1 MKNYKYTALMLNG
14 KKSRGTITAN
24 DFNDAR
30 RKLKEKKIRVL
41 ELKEHKESSLFANRK
56 SSKKKL
62 KSDTISHFCRQY
74 GIIISSGINSITGLE
89 SLARRS
95 GNKILSEEIMRLVND
110 IKSGSTL
117 ADSMLDDKSKFPKLL
132 SAMVATGE
140 ATGTLEEVLKS
151 MATFYEREHRITQ
164 KIKNASTYPVI
175 VGIVSFAMLFIFTSF
190 IMPQMMESIVD
201 VGATMPPLSK
211 FIMNIGMFMKTY
223 WYIVLL
229 VILIGIL
236 FIKKYINTS
245 VGRYNKD
252 VLVTK
257 IPLLNKGINAIVSM
271 RFSKALY
278 LFVSTGFPLL
288 QGLDYIKESLNNSIA
303 EKAVQEAKEGV
314 IRGETIADNLE
325 KSRYFDP
332 VLIQMLSIGEQTG
345 QLENISNQMSE
356 FYEHESEIYLNR
368 MVSMIEPIM
377 IVMVGI
383 MVAFLVI
390 GVFLPMLS
398 IYDAI

>member
-1 MKNYKYTALMLNG
+1 MKNYKYSALMLNG
-14 KKSRGTITAN
+14 KKIKGVIAAN

-30 RKLKEKKIRVL
+30 KRLREKKVRVL
-41 ELKEHKESSLFANRK
+41 ELKEHTDGNLFAKRD
-56 SSKKKL
+56 SKKKL
-62 KSDTISHFCRQY
+62 KADTISHFCRQY

-89 SLARRS
+89 SLAKKS
-95 GNKILSEEIMRLVND
+95 GNKILSQEITRIVND
-110 IKSGSTL
+110 IKSGATL
-117 ADSMLDDKSKFPKLL
+117 SDSMLDEKSKFPKLL

-151 MATFYEREHRITQ
+151 MASFYEREHRITQ
-164 KIKNASTYPVI
+164 KIKNASTYPII
-175 VGIVSFAMLFIFTSF
+175 VGIVSFIMLFIFTSF
-190 IMPQMMESIVD
+190 IMPNMMESILE
-201 VGATMPPLSK
+201 VGAQMPPISQM
-211 FIMNIGMFMKTY
+211 IMNIGMFMKNY
-223 WYIVLL
+223 WYLVLL
-229 VILIGIL
+229 VIIGSIILIKQY
-236 FIKKYINTS
+236 IKTP
-245 VGRYNKD
+245 VGRHNKD
-252 VLVTK
+252 VLINK

-288 QGLDYIKESLNNSIA
+288 QGLDYIRESLNNSIA
-303 EKAVQEAKEGV
+303 EKSVQKAKEGI
-314 IRGETIADNLE
+314 IRGETLADNLE
-325 KSRYFDP
+325 QSRYFDP
-332 VLIQMLSIGEQTG
+332 ILIQMLSIGEQTG

-356 FYEHESEIYLNR
+356 FYEHEADIYLNR

-377 IVMVGI
+377 IVLVGI

>member
-1 MKNYKYTALMLNG
+1 MKNYKYIALMLNG
-14 KKSRGTITAN
+14 KKIKGVINAN

-30 RKLKEKKIRVL
+30 QKLREKKLRVL
-41 ELKEHKESSLFANRK
+41 ELKEHTEGTLFKKRE
-56 SSKKKL
+56 SKKKI

-74 GIIISSGINSITGLE
+74 GIIIASGINSITGLE
-89 SLARRS
+89 SLAQRS
-95 GNKILSEEIMRLVND
+95 GNKVLSEEINRIVGDL
-110 IKSGSTL
+110 KAGATL

-151 MATFYEREHRITQ
+151 MGSFYEREHRINQ
-164 KIKNASTYPVI
+164 KIKNASTYPII
-175 VGIVSFAMLFIFTSF
+175 VGIVSFLMLFIFTSF
-190 IMPQMMESIVD
+190 IMPSMMESIIE
-201 VGATMPPLSK
+201 VGAEMPPISQM
-211 FIMNIGMFMKTY
+211 IMKIGEFMKNY
-223 WYIVLL
+223 WYLVLL
-229 VILIGIL
+229 GIIGLGL
-236 FIKKYINTS
+236 FIKQYIKTPI
-245 VGRYNKD
+245 GRYNKD
-252 VLVTK
+252 VLVNK

-303 EKAVQEAKEGV
+303 EKAVQKAKEGI
-314 IRGETIADNLE
+314 IRGETLAENLDE
-325 KSRYFDP
+325 AKYFDP

-356 FYEHESEIYLNR
+356 FYEHEADIYLNR

-377 IVMVGI
+377 IILVGI
-383 MVAFLVI
+383 MAAFLVI

>member
-1 MKNYKYTALMLNG
+1 MKNYKYIALMLNG
-14 KKSRGTITAN
+14 KKVKGVISAN

-30 RKLKEKKIRVL
+30 QKLREKKLRVL
-41 ELKEHKESSLFANRK
+41 ELKEHTEGTLFKKRE
-56 SSKKKL
+56 SKKKI

-74 GIIISSGINSITGLE
+74 GIIIASGINSITGLE
-89 SLARRS
+89 SLAQRS
-95 GNKILSEEIMRLVND
+95 GNKVLSEEINRIVGDL
-110 IKSGSTL
+110 KAGATL

-151 MATFYEREHRITQ
+151 MGSFYEREHRINQ
-164 KIKNASTYPVI
+164 KIKNASTYPII
-175 VGIVSFAMLFIFTSF
+175 VGIVSFLMLFIFTSF
-190 IMPQMMESIVD
+190 IMPSMMESIIE
-201 VGATMPPLSK
+201 VGAEMPPISQM
-211 FIMNIGMFMKTY
+211 IMKIGEFMKNY
-223 WYIVLL
+223 WYLVLL
-229 VILIGIL
+229 GIIGLGL
-236 FIKKYINTS
+236 FIRRYIKTPI
-245 VGRYNKD
+245 GRYNKD
-252 VLVTK
+252 VLVNK

-303 EKAVQEAKEGV
+303 EKAVQKAKEGI
-314 IRGETIADNLE
+314 IRGETLAENLDE
-325 KSRYFDP
+325 AKYFDP

-356 FYEHESEIYLNR
+356 FYEHEADIYLNR

-377 IVMVGI
+377 IILVGI
-383 MVAFLVI
+383 MAAFLVI

>member
-1 MKNYKYTALMLNG
+1 MKNYKYSALMLNG
-14 KKSRGTITAN
+14 KKIKGVIAAN

-30 RKLKEKKIRVL
+30 KRLREKKVRVL
-41 ELKEHKESSLFANRK
+41 ELKEHTDGNLFAKRD
-56 SSKKKL
+56 SKKKL
-62 KSDTISHFCRQY
+62 KADTISHFCRQY

-89 SLARRS
+89 SLAKKS
-95 GNKILSEEIMRLVND
+95 GNKILSQEITRIVND
-110 IKSGSTL
+110 IKSGATL
-117 ADSMLDDKSKFPKLL
+117 SDSMLDEKSKFPKLL

-151 MATFYEREHRITQ
+151 MASFYEREHRITQ
-164 KIKNASTYPVI
+164 KIKNASTYPII
-175 VGIVSFAMLFIFTSF
+175 VGIVSFIMLFIFTSF
-190 IMPQMMESIVD
+190 IMPNMMESILE
-201 VGATMPPLSK
+201 VGAQMPPISQM
-211 FIMNIGMFMKTY
+211 IMNIGMFMKNY
-223 WYIVLL
+223 WYLVLL
-229 VILIGIL
+229 VIIGSIILIKQY
-236 FIKKYINTS
+236 IKTP
-245 VGRYNKD
+245 VGRHNKD
-252 VLVTK
+252 VLINK

-288 QGLDYIKESLNNSIA
+288 QGLDYIRESLNNSIA
-303 EKAVQEAKEGV
+303 EKSVQKSKEGI
-314 IRGETIADNLE
+314 IRGETLADNLE
-325 KSRYFDP
+325 QSRYFDP
-332 VLIQMLSIGEQTG
+332 ILIQMLSIGEQTG

-356 FYEHESEIYLNR
+356 FYEHEADIYLNR

-377 IVMVGI
+377 IVLVGI

>member
-1 MKNYKYTALMLNG
+1 MKNYKYIALMLNG
-14 KKSRGTITAN
+14 KKIKGVINAN

-30 RKLKEKKIRVL
+30 QKLREKKLRVL
-41 ELKEHKESSLFANRK
+41 ELKEHTEGTLFKKRE
-56 SSKKKL
+56 SKKKI

-74 GIIISSGINSITGLE
+74 GIIIASGINSITGLE
-89 SLARRS
+89 SLAQRS
-95 GNKILSEEIMRLVND
+95 GNKVLSEEINRIVGDL
-110 IKSGSTL
+110 KAGATL

-151 MATFYEREHRITQ
+151 MGSFYEREHRINQ
-164 KIKNASTYPVI
+164 KIKNASTYPII
-175 VGIVSFAMLFIFTSF
+175 VGIVSFLMLFIFTSF
-190 IMPQMMESIVD
+190 IMPSMMESIIE
-201 VGATMPPLSK
+201 VGAEMPPISQM
-211 FIMNIGMFMKTY
+211 IMKIGEFMKSY
-223 WYIVLL
+223 WYLVLL
-229 VILIGIL
+229 CIIALGL
-236 FIKKYINTS
+236 FIRRYIKTPI
-245 VGRYNKD
+245 GRYNKD
-252 VLVTK
+252 FLVNK

-303 EKAVQEAKEGV
+303 EKAVQKAKEGI
-314 IRGETIADNLE
+314 IRGETLAENLDE
-325 KSRYFDP
+325 AKYFDP
-332 VLIQMLSIGEQTG
+332 VRIQMLSIGEQTG

-356 FYEHESEIYLNR
+356 FYEHEADIYLNR
-368 MVSMIEPIM
+368 MVAMIEPIM
-377 IVMVGI
+377 IVLVGI

>member
-1 MKNYKYTALMLNG
+1 MKNYKYSALMLNG
-14 KKSRGTITAN
+14 KKIKGVIAAN

-30 RKLKEKKIRVL
+30 KRLREKKVRVL
-41 ELKEHKESSLFANRK
+41 ELKEHTEGNLFAKRD
-56 SSKKKL
+56 SKKKL

-89 SLARRS
+89 SLAKKS
-95 GNKILSEEIMRLVND
+95 GNKILSQEITRIVND
-110 IKSGSTL
+110 IKSGATL
-117 ADSMLDDKSKFPKLL
+117 SDSMLDEKSKFPKLL

-151 MATFYEREHRITQ
+151 MASFYEREHRITQ
-164 KIKNASTYPVI
+164 KIKNASTYPII
-175 VGIVSFAMLFIFTSF
+175 VGIVSFIMLFVFTSF
-190 IMPQMMESIVD
+190 IMPNMMESILE
-201 VGATMPPLSK
+201 VGAQMPPISQM
-211 FIMNIGMFMKTY
+211 IMNIGMFMKNY
-223 WYIVLL
+223 WYLVLL
-229 VILIGIL
+229 VIIGLAL
-236 FIKKYINTS
+236 FIKQYIKTP
-245 VGRYNKD
+245 VGRHNKD
-252 VLVTK
+252 VLINK

-288 QGLDYIKESLNNSIA
+288 QGLDYIRESLNNSIA
-303 EKAVQEAKEGV
+303 EKAVQKAKEGI
-314 IRGETIADNLE
+314 IRGETLADNLDE
-325 KSRYFDP
+325 SKYFDP
-332 VLIQMLSIGEQTG
+332 ILIQMLSIGEQTG

-356 FYEHESEIYLNR
+356 FYEHEADIYLNR

-377 IVMVGI
+377 IVLVGI

>member
-1 MKNYKYTALMLNG
+1 MKNYKYSALMLNG
-14 KKSRGTITAN
+14 KKVKGVISAN

-30 RKLKEKKIRVL
+30 QKLREKKLRVL
-41 ELKEHKESSLFANRK
+41 ELKEHTEGTLFKKRE
-56 SSKKKL
+56 SKKKI

-74 GIIISSGINSITGLE
+74 GIIIASGINSITGLE
-89 SLARRS
+89 SLAQRS
-95 GNKILSEEIMRLVND
+95 GNKVLSEEINRIVGDL
-110 IKSGSTL
+110 KAGATL

-151 MATFYEREHRITQ
+151 MGSFYEREHRINQ
-164 KIKNASTYPVI
+164 KIKNASTYPII
-175 VGIVSFAMLFIFTSF
+175 VGIVSFLMLFIFTSF
-190 IMPQMMESIVD
+190 IMPSMMESIIE
-201 VGATMPPLSK
+201 VGAEMPPISQM
-211 FIMNIGMFMKTY
+211 IMKIGEFMKNY
-223 WYIVLL
+223 WYLVLL
-229 VILIGIL
+229 GIIGLGL
-236 FIKKYINTS
+236 FIKQYIKTPI
-245 VGRYNKD
+245 GRYNKD
-252 VLVTK
+252 VLVNK

-303 EKAVQEAKEGV
+303 EKAVQKAKEGI
-314 IRGETIADNLE
+314 IRGETLAENLDE
-325 KSRYFDP
+325 AKYFDP

-356 FYEHESEIYLNR
+356 FYEHEADIYLNR

-377 IVMVGI
+377 IILVGI
-383 MVAFLVI
+383 MAAFLVI

>member
-1 MKNYKYTALMLNG
+1 MKNYKYSALMLNG
-14 KKSRGTITAN
+14 KKIKGVINAN

-30 RKLKEKKIRVL
+30 QKLREKKLRVL
-41 ELKEHKESSLFANRK
+41 ELKEHTEGTLFKKRE
-56 SSKKKL
+56 SKKKI

-74 GIIISSGINSITGLE
+74 GIIIASGINSITGLE
-89 SLARRS
+89 SLAQRS
-95 GNKILSEEIMRLVND
+95 GNKVLSEEINRIVGDL
-110 IKSGSTL
+110 KAGATL

-132 SAMVATGE
+132 SAMVDSEIAR
-140 ATGTLEEVLKS
+140 GTLEEVLKS
-151 MATFYEREHRITQ
+151 MGSFYEREHRINQ
-164 KIKNASTYPVI
+164 KIKNASTYPII
-175 VGIVSFAMLFIFTSF
+175 VGIVSFLMLFIFTSF
-190 IMPQMMESIVD
+190 IMPSMMESIIE
-201 VGATMPPLSK
+201 VGAEMPPISQM
-211 FIMNIGMFMKTY
+211 IMKIGEFMKNY
-223 WYIVLL
+223 WYLVLL
-229 VILIGIL
+229 GIIGLGL
-236 FIKKYINTS
+236 FIKQYIKTPI
-245 VGRYNKD
+245 GRYNKD
-252 VLVTK
+252 VLVNK

-303 EKAVQEAKEGV
+303 EKAVQKAKEGI
-314 IRGETIADNLE
+314 IRGETLAENLDE
-325 KSRYFDP
+325 AKYFDP

-356 FYEHESEIYLNR
+356 FYEHEADIYLNR

-377 IVMVGI
+377 IVLVGI

>member
-1 MKNYKYTALMLNG
+1 MKNYKYIALMLNG
-14 KKSRGTITAN
+14 KKVKGVISAN

-30 RKLKEKKIRVL
+30 QKLREKKLRVL
-41 ELKEHKESSLFANRK
+41 ELKEHTEGTLFKKRE
-56 SSKKKL
+56 SKKKI

-74 GIIISSGINSITGLE
+74 GIIIASGINSITGLE
-89 SLARRS
+89 SLAQRS
-95 GNKILSEEIMRLVND
+95 GNKVLSEEINRIVGDL
-110 IKSGSTL
+110 KAGATL

-151 MATFYEREHRITQ
+151 MGSFYEREHRINQ
-164 KIKNASTYPVI
+164 KIKNASTYPII
-175 VGIVSFAMLFIFTSF
+175 VGIVSFLMLFIFTSF
-190 IMPQMMESIVD
+190 IMPSMMESIIE
-201 VGATMPPLSK
+201 VGAEMPPISQM
-211 FIMNIGMFMKTY
+211 IMKIGEFMKNY
-223 WYIVLL
+223 WYLVLL
-229 VILIGIL
+229 GIIGLGL
-236 FIKKYINTS
+236 FIKQYIKTPI
-245 VGRYNKD
+245 GRYNKD
-252 VLVTK
+252 VLVNK

-303 EKAVQEAKEGV
+303 EKAVQKAKEGI
-314 IRGETIADNLE
+314 IRGETLAENLDE
-325 KSRYFDP
+325 AKYFDP

-356 FYEHESEIYLNR
+356 FYEHEADIYLNR

-377 IVMVGI
+377 IILVGI
-383 MVAFLVI
+383 IAAFLVI

>member
-1 MKNYKYTALMLNG
+1 MKSYKYIALMLNG
-14 KKSRGTITAN
+14 KKIKGVINAN

-30 RKLKEKKIRVL
+30 QKLREKKLRVL
-41 ELKEHKESSLFANRK
+41 ELKEHTEGTLFKKRE
-56 SSKKKL
+56 SKKKI

-74 GIIISSGINSITGLE
+74 GIIIASGINSITGLE
-89 SLARRS
+89 SLAQRS
-95 GNKILSEEIMRLVND
+95 GNKVLSEEINRIVGDL
-110 IKSGSTL
+110 KAGATL

-151 MATFYEREHRITQ
+151 MGSFYEREHRINQ
-164 KIKNASTYPVI
+164 KIKNASTYPII
-175 VGIVSFAMLFIFTSF
+175 VGIVSFLMLFIFTSF
-190 IMPQMMESIVD
+190 IMPSMMESIIE
-201 VGATMPPLSK
+201 VGAEMPPISQM
-211 FIMNIGMFMKTY
+211 IMKIGEFMKNY
-223 WYIVLL
+223 WYLVLL
-229 VILIGIL
+229 GIIGLGL
-236 FIKKYINTS
+236 FIKQYIKTPI
-245 VGRYNKD
+245 GRYNKD
-252 VLVTK
+252 VLVNK

-303 EKAVQEAKEGV
+303 EKAVQKAKEGI
-314 IRGETIADNLE
+314 IRGETLAENLDE
-325 KSRYFDP
+325 AKYFDP

-356 FYEHESEIYLNR
+356 FYEHEADIYLNR

-377 IVMVGI
+377 IVLVGI

>member
-1 MKNYKYTALMLNG
+1 MKNYKYIALMLNG
-14 KKSRGTITAN
+14 KKIKGVINAN

-30 RKLKEKKIRVL
+30 QKLREKKLRVL
-41 ELKEHKESSLFANRK
+41 ELKEHTEGTLFKKRE
-56 SSKKKL
+56 SKKKI

-74 GIIISSGINSITGLE
+74 GIIIASGINSITGLE
-89 SLARRS
+89 SLAQRS
-95 GNKILSEEIMRLVND
+95 GNKVLSEEINRIVGDL
-110 IKSGSTL
+110 KAGATL

-151 MATFYEREHRITQ
+151 MGSFYEREHRINQ
-164 KIKNASTYPVI
+164 KIKNASTYPII
-175 VGIVSFAMLFIFTSF
+175 VGIVSFLMLFIFTSF
-190 IMPQMMESIVD
+190 IMPSMMESIIE
-201 VGATMPPLSK
+201 VGAEMPPISQM
-211 FIMNIGMFMKTY
+211 IMKIGEFMKNY
-223 WYIVLL
+223 WYLVLL
-229 VILIGIL
+229 GIIGLGL
-236 FIKKYINTS
+236 FIKQYIKTPI
-245 VGRYNKD
+245 GRYNKD
-252 VLVTK
+252 VLVNK

-303 EKAVQEAKEGV
+303 EKAVQKAKEGI
-314 IRGETIADNLE
+314 IRGETLAENLDE
-325 KSRYFDP
+325 AKYFDP

-356 FYEHESEIYLNR
+356 FYEHEADIYLNR

-377 IVMVGI
+377 IILVGI
-383 MVAFLVI
+383 IAAFLVI

>member
-1 MKNYKYTALMLNG
+1 MKNYKYSALMLNG
-14 KKSRGTITAN
+14 KKTKGVITAN

-30 RKLKEKKIRVL
+30 KRLREKKVRVL
-41 ELKEHKESSLFANRK
+41 ELKEHTEGTLFAKRD
-56 SSKKKL
+56 SKKKL

-89 SLARRS
+89 SLAKKS
-95 GNKILSEEIMRLVND
+95 GNKILSQEITRIVND
-110 IKSGSTL
+110 IKSGATL
-117 ADSMLDDKSKFPKLL
+117 SDSMLDEKSKFPKLL

-151 MATFYEREHRITQ
+151 MASFYEREHRITQ
-164 KIKNASTYPVI
+164 KIKNASTYPII
-175 VGIVSFAMLFIFTSF
+175 VGIVSFIMLFIFTSF
-190 IMPQMMESIVD
+190 IMPNMMESILE
-201 VGATMPPLSK
+201 VGAEMPPISQM
-211 FIMNIGMFMKTY
+211 IMNIGMFMKNY
-223 WYIVLL
+223 WYLILL
-229 VILIGIL
+229 VIIGLAL
-236 FIKKYINTS
+236 FIKQYIKTP
-245 VGRYNKD
+245 VGRHNKD
-252 VLVTK
+252 VLINK

-288 QGLDYIKESLNNSIA
+288 QGLDYIRESLNNSIA
-303 EKAVQEAKEGV
+303 EKAVQKAKEGI
-314 IRGETIADNLE
+314 IRGETLADNLE
-325 KSRYFDP
+325 ESRYFDP
-332 VLIQMLSIGEQTG
+332 ILIQMLSIGEQTG

-356 FYEHESEIYLNR
+356 FYEHEADIYLNR

-377 IVMVGI
+377 IVLVGI
-383 MVAFLVI
+383 IVAFLVI

>member
-1 MKNYKYTALMLNG
+1 MKSYKYSALMLNG
-14 KKSRGTITAN
+14 KKIKGVITAN

-30 RKLKEKKIRVL
+30 KQLREKKVRVL
-41 ELKEHKESSLFANRK
+41 ELKEHTERNLFTK
-56 SSKKKL
+56 KDSKKRL
-62 KSDTISHFCRQY
+62 KADTISHFCRQY

-89 SLARRS
+89 SLAQRS
-95 GNKILSEEIMRLVND
+95 GNKVLSQEITRIVND

-117 ADSMLDDKSKFPKLL
+117 SDSMLDEKSKFPKLL

-151 MATFYEREHRITQ
+151 MASFYEREHRITQ
-164 KIKNASTYPVI
+164 KIKNASMYPII
-175 VGIVSFAMLFIFTSF
+175 VGIVSFIMLFVFTSF
-190 IMPQMMESIVD
+190 IMPNMMESILE
-201 VGATMPPLSK
+201 VGAEMPPISK
-211 FIMNIGMFMKTY
+211 IIMNIGMFMKNY
-223 WYIVLL
+223 WYLVLL
-229 VILIGIL
+229 VIIGLAL
-236 FIKKYINTS
+236 FIKQYIKTP
-245 VGRYNKD
+245 VGRHNKD
-252 VLVTK
+252 ILINK

-288 QGLDYIKESLNNSIA
+288 QGLDYIRESLNNSIA
-303 EKAVQEAKEGV
+303 EKAVQKAKEGI
-314 IRGETIADNLE
+314 IRGETLADNLE
-325 KSRYFDP
+325 ESGYFDP
-332 VLIQMLSIGEQTG
+332 ILIQMLSIGEQTG

-356 FYEHESEIYLNR
+356 FYEHEADIYLNR

-377 IVMVGI
+377 IVLVGI

>member
-1 MKNYKYTALMLNG
+1 MKNYKYIALMLNG
-14 KKSRGTITAN
+14 KKIKGVITAN

-30 RKLKEKKIRVL
+30 QKLREKKLRVL
-41 ELKEHKESSLFANRK
+41 ELKEHTEATLFKKRE
-56 SSKKKL
+56 SKKKI

-74 GIIISSGINSITGLE
+74 GIIIASGINSITGLE
-89 SLARRS
+89 SLAQRS
-95 GNKILSEEIMRLVND
+95 GNKVLSEEINRIVSDL
-110 IKSGSTL
+110 KAGATL

-151 MATFYEREHRITQ
+151 MGSFYEREHRINQ
-164 KIKNASTYPVI
+164 KIKNASTYPII
-175 VGIVSFAMLFIFTSF
+175 VGIVSFLMLFIFTSF
-190 IMPQMMESIVD
+190 IMPSMMESIIE
-201 VGATMPPLSK
+201 VGAEIPPISQM
-211 FIMNIGMFMKTY
+211 IMKLGTFMKNY
-223 WYIVLL
+223 WYLVLLCIIVLA
-229 VILIGIL
+229 L
-236 FIKKYINTS
+236 FIKRYIKTPI
-245 VGRYNKD
+245 GRHNKD
-252 VLVTK
+252 VLINK

-303 EKAVQEAKEGV
+303 EKAIQKAKEGI
-314 IRGETIADNLE
+314 IRGETLADNLDE
-325 KSRYFDP
+325 AKYFDP

-356 FYEHESEIYLNR
+356 FYEHEADIYLNR

-377 IVMVGI
+377 IVLVGI

>member
-1 MKNYKYTALMLNG
+1 MKNYKYIALMLNG
-14 KKSRGTITAN
+14 KKIKGVINAN

-30 RKLKEKKIRVL
+30 QKLREKKLRVL
-41 ELKEHKESSLFANRK
+41 ELKEHTEGTLFKKRE
-56 SSKKKL
+56 SKKKI

-74 GIIISSGINSITGLE
+74 GIIIASGINSITGLE
-89 SLARRS
+89 SLAQRS
-95 GNKILSEEIMRLVND
+95 GNKVLSEEINRIVSDL
-110 IKSGSTL
+110 KAGATL

-151 MATFYEREHRITQ
+151 MGSFYEREHRINQ
-164 KIKNASTYPVI
+164 KIRNASTYPI
-175 VGIVSFAMLFIFTSF
+175 IIGIVSFLMLFIFTSF
-190 IMPQMMESIVD
+190 IMPNMMESIIE
-201 VGATMPPLSK
+201 VGAEMPPISQM
-211 FIMNIGMFMKTY
+211 IMKIGEFMKNY
-223 WYIVLL
+223 WYLVLL
-229 VILIGIL
+229 GIIGLGL
-236 FIKKYINTS
+236 FIRRYIKTPI
-245 VGRYNKD
+245 GRYNKD
-252 VLVTK
+252 VLVNK

-303 EKAVQEAKEGV
+303 EKAVQKAKEGI
-314 IRGETIADNLE
+314 IRGETLAENLDE
-325 KSRYFDP
+325 AKYFDP

-356 FYEHESEIYLNR
+356 FYEHEADIYLNR

-377 IVMVGI
+377 IILVGI
-383 MVAFLVI
+383 IAAFLVI

>member
-14 KKSRGTITAN
+14 KKVKGVISAN

-30 RKLKEKKIRVL
+30 QKLREKKLRVL
-41 ELKEHKESSLFANRK
+41 ELKEHTEGTLFKKRE
-56 SSKKKL
+56 SKKKI

-74 GIIISSGINSITGLE
+74 GIIIASGINSITGLE
-89 SLARRS
+89 SLAQRS
-95 GNKILSEEIMRLVND
+95 GNKVLSEEINRIVGDL
-110 IKSGSTL
+110 KAGATL
-117 ADSMLDDKSKFPKLL
+117 ADSLLDDKSKFPKLL

-151 MATFYEREHRITQ
+151 MGSFYEREHRINQ
-164 KIKNASTYPVI
+164 KIRNASTYPI
-175 VGIVSFAMLFIFTSF
+175 IIGIVSFLMLFIFTSF
-190 IMPQMMESIVD
+190 IMPNMMESIIEI
-201 VGATMPPLSK
+201 GAEMPPISK
-211 FIMNIGMFMKTY
+211 MIMKIGEFMKSY
-223 WYIVLL
+223 WYLVLL
-229 VILIGIL
+229 CIIALAL
-236 FIKKYINTS
+236 FIKRYIKTPI
-245 VGRYNKD
+245 GRYNKD
-252 VLVTK
+252 VLVNK

-288 QGLDYIKESLNNSIA
+288 QGLDYIKESLNNAIA
-303 EKAVQEAKEGV
+303 EKAVQKAKEGI
-314 IRGETIADNLE
+314 IRGETLAENLDE
-325 KSRYFDP
+325 AKYFDP

-356 FYEHESEIYLNR
+356 FYEHEADIYLNR

-377 IVMVGI
+377 IILVGI
-383 MVAFLVI
+383 MAAFLVI

>member
-1 MKNYKYTALMLNG
+1 MKNYKYSALMLNG
-14 KKSRGTITAN
+14 KKIKGVINAN

-30 RKLKEKKIRVL
+30 QKLREKKLRVL
-41 ELKEHKESSLFANRK
+41 ELKEHTEGTLFKKRE
-56 SSKKKL
+56 SKKKI

-74 GIIISSGINSITGLE
+74 GIIIASGINSITGLE
-89 SLARRS
+89 SLAQRS
-95 GNKILSEEIMRLVND
+95 GNKVLSEEINRIVSDL
-110 IKSGSTL
+110 KAGATL

-151 MATFYEREHRITQ
+151 MGSFYEREHRINQ
-164 KIKNASTYPVI
+164 KIKNASTYPII
-175 VGIVSFAMLFIFTSF
+175 VGIVSFLMLFIFTSF
-190 IMPQMMESIVD
+190 IMPSMMESIIE
-201 VGATMPPLSK
+201 VGAEMPPISQM
-211 FIMNIGMFMKTY
+211 IMKIGEFMKNY
-223 WYIVLL
+223 WYLVLL
-229 VILIGIL
+229 GIIGLGL
-236 FIKKYINTS
+236 FIRRYIKTPI
-245 VGRYNKD
+245 GRHNKD
-252 VLVTK
+252 VLVNK

-303 EKAVQEAKEGV
+303 EKAVQKAKEGI
-314 IRGETIADNLE
+314 IRGETLAENLDE
-325 KSRYFDP
+325 AKYFDP

-356 FYEHESEIYLNR
+356 FYEHEADIYLNR

-377 IVMVGI
+377 IILVGI
-383 MVAFLVI
+383 IAAFLVI

>member
-1 MKNYKYTALMLNG
+1 MKNYRYTAIMLNG
-14 KKSRGTITAN
+14 KKTKGVIIAN

-30 RKLKEKKIRVL
+30 QRLKEKKIRVL
-41 ELKEHKESSLFANRK
+41 ELKEHIEGSLFSK
-56 SSKKKL
+56 KPSKKKL

-74 GIIISSGINSITGLE
+74 GIIIASGINSITGLE
-89 SLARRS
+89 SLAKRS
-95 GNKILSEEIMRLVND
+95 GNKTLSEEIIRIVND

-117 ADSMLDDKSKFPKLL
+117 ADSMLDNKSKFPKLL

-151 MATFYEREHRITQ
+151 MASFYEREHRITQ
-164 KIKNASTYPVI
+164 KTKNASTYPTI
-175 VGIVSFAMLFIFTSF
+175 VAIASFIMLFIFTSF
-190 IMPQMMESIVD
+190 IMPQMMESIIEI
-201 VGATMPPLSK
+201 GAEMPPISQV
-211 FIMNIGMFMKTY
+211 IMNIGIFMKTY
-223 WYIVLL
+223 WYLVLAG
-229 VILIGIL
+229 IIIGFL
-236 FIKKYINTS
+236 LLKQYIKTPI
-245 VGRYNKD
+245 GRYNKD
-252 VLVTK
+252 ILINKT
-257 IPLLNKGINAIVSM
+257 PLLGKGINAIVSM

-278 LFVSTGFPLL
+278 LFISTGFPLL

-303 EKAVQEAKEGV
+303 EKSIQDAKEGI

-325 KSRYFDP
+325 KSGYFDP

-356 FYEHESEIYLNR
+356 FYEHEADIYLNR
-368 MVSMIEPIM
+368 MVAMIEPIM
-377 IVMVGI
+377 IVLVGI

>member
-1 MKNYKYTALMLNG
+1 MKNYKYIALMLNG
-14 KKSRGTITAN
+14 KKIKGVINAN

-30 RKLKEKKIRVL
+30 QKLREKKLRAL
-41 ELKEHKESSLFANRK
+41 ELKEHSEGTLFKKRE
-56 SSKKKL
+56 SKKKI

-74 GIIISSGINSITGLE
+74 GIIIASGINSITGLE
-89 SLARRS
+89 SLAQRS
-95 GNKILSEEIMRLVND
+95 GNKVLSEEINRIVGDL
-110 IKSGSTL
+110 KAGATL

-151 MATFYEREHRITQ
+151 MGSFYEREHRINQ
-164 KIKNASTYPVI
+164 KIKNASTYPII
-175 VGIVSFAMLFIFTSF
+175 VGIVSFLMLFIFTSF
-190 IMPQMMESIVD
+190 IMPSMMESIIE
-201 VGATMPPLSK
+201 VGAEMPPISQM
-211 FIMNIGMFMKTY
+211 IMKIGEFMKNY
-223 WYIVLL
+223 WYLVLL
-229 VILIGIL
+229 GIIGLGL
-236 FIKKYINTS
+236 FIKQYIKTPI
-245 VGRYNKD
+245 GRYNKD
-252 VLVTK
+252 VLVNK

-303 EKAVQEAKEGV
+303 EKAVQKAKEGI
-314 IRGETIADNLE
+314 IRGETLAENLDE
-325 KSRYFDP
+325 AKYFDP

-356 FYEHESEIYLNR
+356 FYEHEADIYLNR

-377 IVMVGI
+377 IVLVGI

>member
-1 MKNYKYTALMLNG
+1 MKNYKYSALMLNG
-14 KKSRGTITAN
+14 KKIKGVIAAN

-30 RKLKEKKIRVL
+30 KRLREKKVRVL
-41 ELKEHKESSLFANRK
+41 ELKEHTEGNLFAKRD
-56 SSKKKL
+56 SKKKL
-62 KSDTISHFCRQY
+62 KADTISHFCRQY

-89 SLARRS
+89 SLAKKS
-95 GNKILSEEIMRLVND
+95 GNKILSQEITRIVND
-110 IKSGSTL
+110 IKSGATL
-117 ADSMLDDKSKFPKLL
+117 SDSMLDEKSKFPKLL

-151 MATFYEREHRITQ
+151 MASFYEREHRITQ
-164 KIKNASTYPVI
+164 KIKNASTYPII
-175 VGIVSFAMLFIFTSF
+175 VGIVSFIMLFVFTSF
-190 IMPQMMESIVD
+190 IMPNMMESILE
-201 VGATMPPLSK
+201 VGAQMPPISQM
-211 FIMNIGMFMKTY
+211 IMNIGMFMKNY
-223 WYIVLL
+223 WYLVLL
-229 VILIGIL
+229 VIIGSIILIKQY
-236 FIKKYINTS
+236 IKTP
-245 VGRYNKD
+245 VGRHNKD
-252 VLVTK
+252 VLINK

-288 QGLDYIKESLNNSIA
+288 QGLDYIRESLNNSIA
-303 EKAVQEAKEGV
+303 EKSVQKAKEGI
-314 IRGETIADNLE
+314 IRGETLADNLE
-325 KSRYFDP
+325 QSRYFDP
-332 VLIQMLSIGEQTG
+332 MLIQMLSIGEQTG

-356 FYEHESEIYLNR
+356 FYEHEADIYLNR

-377 IVMVGI
+377 IVLVGI

>member
-1 MKNYKYTALMLNG
+1 MKSYKYSALMLNG
-14 KKSRGTITAN
+14 KKIKGVITAN

-30 RKLKEKKIRVL
+30 KQLREKKVRVL
-41 ELKEHKESSLFANRK
+41 ELKEHTERNLFTK
-56 SSKKKL
+56 KDSKKRL
-62 KSDTISHFCRQY
+62 KADTISHFCRQY

-89 SLARRS
+89 SLAQRS
-95 GNKILSEEIMRLVND
+95 GNKVLSQEITRIVND

-117 ADSMLDDKSKFPKLL
+117 SDSMLDEKSKFPKLL

-151 MATFYEREHRITQ
+151 MASFYEREHRITQ
-164 KIKNASTYPVI
+164 KIKNASMYPII
-175 VGIVSFAMLFIFTSF
+175 VGIVSFIMLFIFTSF
-190 IMPQMMESIVD
+190 IMPNMMESILE
-201 VGATMPPLSK
+201 VGAEMPPISK
-211 FIMNIGMFMKTY
+211 IIMNIGMFMKNY
-223 WYIVLL
+223 WYLVLL
-229 VILIGIL
+229 VLIGLAL
-236 FIKKYINTS
+236 FIKQYIKTP
-245 VGRYNKD
+245 VGRHNKD
-252 VLVTK
+252 ILINK

-288 QGLDYIKESLNNSIA
+288 QGLDYIRESLNNSIA
-303 EKAVQEAKEGV
+303 EKAVQKAKEGI
-314 IRGETIADNLE
+314 IRGETLADNLE
-325 KSRYFDP
+325 ESGYFDP
-332 VLIQMLSIGEQTG
+332 ILIQMLSIGEQTG

-356 FYEHESEIYLNR
+356 FYEHEADIYLNR

-377 IVMVGI
+377 IVLVGI

>member
-1 MKNYKYTALMLNG
+1 MKNYKYSALMLNG
-14 KKSRGTITAN
+14 KKTKGVITAN

-30 RKLKEKKIRVL
+30 KRLREKKVRVL
-41 ELKEHKESSLFANRK
+41 ELKEHTEGTLFAKRD
-56 SSKKKL
+56 SKKKL

-89 SLARRS
+89 SLAKKS
-95 GNKILSEEIMRLVND
+95 GNKILSQEITRIVND
-110 IKSGSTL
+110 IKSGATL
-117 ADSMLDDKSKFPKLL
+117 SDSMLDEKSKFPKLL

-151 MATFYEREHRITQ
+151 MASFYEREHRITQ
-164 KIKNASTYPVI
+164 KIKNASTYPII
-175 VGIVSFAMLFIFTSF
+175 VSIVSFIMLFIFTSF
-190 IMPQMMESIVD
+190 IMPNMMESILE
-201 VGATMPPLSK
+201 VGAEMPPISQM
-211 FIMNIGMFMKTY
+211 IMNIGMFMKNY
-223 WYIVLL
+223 WYLVLL
-229 VILIGIL
+229 VIIGLAI
-236 FIKKYINTS
+236 FIKQYIKTP
-245 VGRYNKD
+245 VGRHNKD
-252 VLVTK
+252 VLINK

-288 QGLDYIKESLNNSIA
+288 QGLDYIRESLNNSIA
-303 EKAVQEAKEGV
+303 EKAVQKAKEGI
-314 IRGETIADNLE
+314 IRGETLADNLE
-325 KSRYFDP
+325 ESRYFDP
-332 VLIQMLSIGEQTG
+332 ILIQMLSIGEQTG

-356 FYEHESEIYLNR
+356 FYEHEADIYLNR

-377 IVMVGI
+377 IVLVGVMV
-383 MVAFLVI
+383 VFLVI

>member
-1 MKNYKYTALMLNG
+1 MKNYKYIALMLNG
-14 KKSRGTITAN
+14 KKVKGVISAN

-30 RKLKEKKIRVL
+30 QKLREKKLRVL
-41 ELKEHKESSLFANRK
+41 ELKEHTEGTLFKKRE
-56 SSKKKL
+56 SKKKI

-74 GIIISSGINSITGLE
+74 GIIIASGINSITGLE
-89 SLARRS
+89 SLAQRS
-95 GNKILSEEIMRLVND
+95 GNKVLSEEINRIVSDL
-110 IKSGSTL
+110 KAGATL

-151 MATFYEREHRITQ
+151 MGSFYEREHRINQ
-164 KIKNASTYPVI
+164 KIKNASTYPII
-175 VGIVSFAMLFIFTSF
+175 VGIVSFLMLFIFTSF
-190 IMPQMMESIVD
+190 IMPSMMESIIE
-201 VGATMPPLSK
+201 VGAEMPPISQM
-211 FIMNIGMFMKTY
+211 IMKIGEFMKNY
-223 WYIVLL
+223 WYLVLL
-229 VILIGIL
+229 GIIGLGL
-236 FIKKYINTS
+236 FIKRYIKTPI
-245 VGRYNKD
+245 GRYNKD
-252 VLVTK
+252 VLVNK

-303 EKAVQEAKEGV
+303 EKAVQKAKEGI
-314 IRGETIADNLE
+314 IRGETLAENLDE
-325 KSRYFDP
+325 AKYFDP

-356 FYEHESEIYLNR
+356 FYEHEADIYLNR

-377 IVMVGI
+377 IVLVGI

>member
-1 MKNYKYTALMLNG
+1 MKNYKYIALMLNG
-14 KKSRGTITAN
+14 KKVKGVISAN
-24 DFNDAR
+24 DFNDAKK
-30 RKLKEKKIRVL
+30 KLREKKLRVL
-41 ELKEHKESSLFANRK
+41 ELKEHTEGTLFKKRE
-56 SSKKKL
+56 SKKKI

-74 GIIISSGINSITGLE
+74 GIIIASGINSITGLE
-89 SLARRS
+89 SLAQRS
-95 GNKILSEEIMRLVND
+95 GNKVLSEEINRIVGDL
-110 IKSGSTL
+110 KAGATL

-151 MATFYEREHRITQ
+151 MGSFYEREHRINQ
-164 KIKNASTYPVI
+164 KIKNASTYPII
-175 VGIVSFAMLFIFTSF
+175 VGIVSFLMLFIFTSF
-190 IMPQMMESIVD
+190 IMPSMMESIIE
-201 VGATMPPLSK
+201 VGAEMPPISQM
-211 FIMNIGMFMKTY
+211 IMKIGEFMKNY
-223 WYIVLL
+223 WYLVLL
-229 VILIGIL
+229 GIIGLGL
-236 FIKKYINTS
+236 FIKQYIKTPI
-245 VGRYNKD
+245 GRYNKD
-252 VLVTK
+252 VLVNK

-303 EKAVQEAKEGV
+303 EKAVQKAKEGI
-314 IRGETIADNLE
+314 IRGETLAENLDE
-325 KSRYFDP
+325 AKYFDP

-356 FYEHESEIYLNR
+356 FYEHEADIYLNR

-377 IVMVGI
+377 IVLVGI

>member
-1 MKNYKYTALMLNG
+1 MKSYKYSALMLNG
-14 KKSRGTITAN
+14 KKIKGVITAN

-30 RKLKEKKIRVL
+30 KQLREKKVRVL
-41 ELKEHKESSLFANRK
+41 ELKEHTERNLFTK
-56 SSKKKL
+56 KDSKKRL
-62 KSDTISHFCRQY
+62 KADTISHFCRQY

-89 SLARRS
+89 SLAQRS
-95 GNKILSEEIMRLVND
+95 GNKVLSQEITRIVND

-117 ADSMLDDKSKFPKLL
+117 SDSMLDEKSEFPKLL

-151 MATFYEREHRITQ
+151 MASFYEREHRITQ
-164 KIKNASTYPVI
+164 KIKNASMYPII
-175 VGIVSFAMLFIFTSF
+175 VGIVSFIMLFIFTSF
-190 IMPQMMESIVD
+190 IMPNMMESILE
-201 VGATMPPLSK
+201 VGAEMPPISK
-211 FIMNIGMFMKTY
+211 MIMNIGMFMKNY
-223 WYIVLL
+223 WYLVLL
-229 VILIGIL
+229 VIIGLAL
-236 FIKKYINTS
+236 FIKQYIKTP
-245 VGRYNKD
+245 VGRHNKD
-252 VLVTK
+252 ILINK

-288 QGLDYIKESLNNSIA
+288 QGLDYIRESLNNSIA
-303 EKAVQEAKEGV
+303 EKAVQKAKEGI
-314 IRGETIADNLE
+314 IRGETLADNLDE
-325 KSRYFDP
+325 SKYFDP
-332 VLIQMLSIGEQTG
+332 ILIQMLSIGEQTG

-356 FYEHESEIYLNR
+356 FYEHEADIYLNR

-377 IVMVGI
+377 IVLVGI

>member
-1 MKNYKYTALMLNG
+1 MKNYKYSALMLNG
-14 KKSRGTITAN
+14 KKVKGVISAN

-30 RKLKEKKIRVL
+30 QKLREKKLRVL
-41 ELKEHKESSLFANRK
+41 ELKEHTEGTLFKKRE
-56 SSKKKL
+56 SKKKI

-74 GIIISSGINSITGLE
+74 GIIIASGINSITGLE
-89 SLARRS
+89 SLAQRS
-95 GNKILSEEIMRLVND
+95 GNKVLSEEINRIVSDL
-110 IKSGSTL
+110 KAGATL

-151 MATFYEREHRITQ
+151 MGSFYEREHRINQ
-164 KIKNASTYPVI
+164 KIRNASTYPI
-175 VGIVSFAMLFIFTSF
+175 IIGIVSFLMLFIFTSF
-190 IMPQMMESIVD
+190 IMPNMMESIIE
-201 VGATMPPLSK
+201 VGAEMPPISQM
-211 FIMNIGMFMKTY
+211 IMKIGEFMKNY
-223 WYIVLL
+223 WYLVLL
-229 VILIGIL
+229 GIIGLGL
-236 FIKKYINTS
+236 FIRRYIKTPI
-245 VGRYNKD
+245 GRYNKD
-252 VLVTK
+252 VLVNK

-303 EKAVQEAKEGV
+303 EKAVQKAKEGI
-314 IRGETIADNLE
+314 IRGETLAENLDE
-325 KSRYFDP
+325 AKYFDP

-356 FYEHESEIYLNR
+356 FYEHEADIYLNR

-377 IVMVGI
+377 IILVGI
-383 MVAFLVI
+383 MAAFLVI

>member
-1 MKNYKYTALMLNG
+1 MKNYKYSALMLNG
-14 KKSRGTITAN
+14 KKIKGVINAN
-24 DFNDAR
+24 DFNAAR
-30 RKLKEKKIRVL
+30 QKLREKKLRVL
-41 ELKEHKESSLFANRK
+41 ELKEHTEGTLFKKRE
-56 SSKKKL
+56 SKKKI

-74 GIIISSGINSITGLE
+74 GIIIASGINSITGLE
-89 SLARRS
+89 SLAQRS
-95 GNKILSEEIMRLVND
+95 GNKVLSEEINRIVGDL
-110 IKSGSTL
+110 KAGATL

-151 MATFYEREHRITQ
+151 MGSFYEREHRINQ
-164 KIKNASTYPVI
+164 KIKNASTYPII
-175 VGIVSFAMLFIFTSF
+175 VGIVSFLMLFIFTSF
-190 IMPQMMESIVD
+190 IMPSMMESIIE
-201 VGATMPPLSK
+201 VGAEMPPISQM
-211 FIMNIGMFMKTY
+211 IMKIGEFMKNY
-223 WYIVLL
+223 WYLVLL
-229 VILIGIL
+229 GIIGLGL
-236 FIKKYINTS
+236 FIKQYIKTPI
-245 VGRYNKD
+245 GRYNKD
-252 VLVTK
+252 VLVNK

-303 EKAVQEAKEGV
+303 EKAVQKAKEGI
-314 IRGETIADNLE
+314 IRGETLAENLDE
-325 KSRYFDP
+325 AKYFDP

-356 FYEHESEIYLNR
+356 FYEHEADIYLNR

-377 IVMVGI
+377 IVLVGI

>member
-1 MKNYKYTALMLNG
+1 MKNYKYIALMLNG
-14 KKSRGTITAN
+14 KKVKGVISAN

-30 RKLKEKKIRVL
+30 QKLREKKLRVL
-41 ELKEHKESSLFANRK
+41 ELKEHTEGTLFKKRE
-56 SSKKKL
+56 SKKKI

-74 GIIISSGINSITGLE
+74 GIIIASGINSITGLE
-89 SLARRS
+89 SLAQRS
-95 GNKILSEEIMRLVND
+95 GNKVLSEEINRIVSDL
-110 IKSGSTL
+110 KAGATL

-151 MATFYEREHRITQ
+151 MGSFYEREHRINQ
-164 KIKNASTYPVI
+164 KIKNASTYPII
-175 VGIVSFAMLFIFTSF
+175 VGIVSFLMLFIFTSF
-190 IMPQMMESIVD
+190 IMPSMMESIIE
-201 VGATMPPLSK
+201 VGAEMPPISQM
-211 FIMNIGMFMKTY
+211 IMKIGEFMKNY
-223 WYIVLL
+223 WYLVLL
-229 VILIGIL
+229 GIIGLGL
-236 FIKKYINTS
+236 FIKQYIKTPI
-245 VGRYNKD
+245 GRYNKD
-252 VLVTK
+252 VLVNK

-303 EKAVQEAKEGV
+303 EKAVQKAKEGI
-314 IRGETIADNLE
+314 IRGETLAENLDE
-325 KSRYFDP
+325 AKYFDP

-356 FYEHESEIYLNR
+356 FYEHEADIYLNR

-377 IVMVGI
+377 IILVGI
-383 MVAFLVI
+383 MAAFLVI

>member
-1 MKNYKYTALMLNG
+1 MKNYKYSALMLNG
-14 KKSRGTITAN
+14 KKIKGVIAAN

-30 RKLKEKKIRVL
+30 KRLREKKVRVL
-41 ELKEHKESSLFANRK
+41 ELKEHTDGNLFAKRD
-56 SSKKKL
+56 SKKKL
-62 KSDTISHFCRQY
+62 KADTISHFCRQY

-89 SLARRS
+89 SLAKKS
-95 GNKILSEEIMRLVND
+95 GNKILSQEINRIVND
-110 IKSGSTL
+110 IKSGATL
-117 ADSMLDDKSKFPKLL
+117 SDSMLDEKSKFPKLL

-151 MATFYEREHRITQ
+151 MASFYEREHRITQ
-164 KIKNASTYPVI
+164 KIKNASTYPII
-175 VGIVSFAMLFIFTSF
+175 VGIVSFIMLFIFTSF
-190 IMPQMMESIVD
+190 IMPNMMESILE
-201 VGATMPPLSK
+201 VGAQMPPISQM
-211 FIMNIGMFMKTY
+211 IMNIGMFMKNY
-223 WYIVLL
+223 WYLVLL
-229 VILIGIL
+229 VIIGSIILIKQY
-236 FIKKYINTS
+236 IKTP
-245 VGRYNKD
+245 VGRHNKD
-252 VLVTK
+252 VLINK

-288 QGLDYIKESLNNSIA
+288 QGLDYIRESLNNSIA
-303 EKAVQEAKEGV
+303 EKSVQKAKEGI
-314 IRGETIADNLE
+314 IRGETLADNLE
-325 KSRYFDP
+325 QSRYFDP
-332 VLIQMLSIGEQTG
+332 ILIQMLSIGEQTG

-356 FYEHESEIYLNR
+356 FYEHEADIYLNR

-377 IVMVGI
+377 IVLVGI

>member
-1 MKNYKYTALMLNG
+1 MKNYKYIALMLNG
-14 KKSRGTITAN
+14 KKIKGVINAN

-30 RKLKEKKIRVL
+30 QKLREKKLRVL
-41 ELKEHKESSLFANRK
+41 ELKEHTEGTLFKKRE
-56 SSKKKL
+56 SKKKI

-74 GIIISSGINSITGLE
+74 GIIIASGINSITGLE
-89 SLARRS
+89 SLAQRS
-95 GNKILSEEIMRLVND
+95 GNKVLSEEINRIVSDL
-110 IKSGSTL
+110 KAGATL

-151 MATFYEREHRITQ
+151 MGSFYEREHRINQ
-164 KIKNASTYPVI
+164 KIKNASTYPII
-175 VGIVSFAMLFIFTSF
+175 VGIVSFLMLFIFTSF
-190 IMPQMMESIVD
+190 IMPSMMESIIE
-201 VGATMPPLSK
+201 VGAEMPPISQM
-211 FIMNIGMFMKTY
+211 IMKIGEFMKNY
-223 WYIVLL
+223 WYLVLL
-229 VILIGIL
+229 GIIGLGL
-236 FIKKYINTS
+236 FIKQYIKTPI
-245 VGRYNKD
+245 GRYNKD
-252 VLVTK
+252 VLVNK

-303 EKAVQEAKEGV
+303 EKAVQKAKEGI
-314 IRGETIADNLE
+314 IRGETLAENLDE
-325 KSRYFDP
+325 AKYFDP

-356 FYEHESEIYLNR
+356 FYEHEADIYLNR

-377 IVMVGI
+377 IILVGI
-383 MVAFLVI
+383 MAAFLVI

>member
-1 MKNYKYTALMLNG
+1 MKNYKYSALMLNG
-14 KKSRGTITAN
+14 KKVKGVISAN

-30 RKLKEKKIRVL
+30 QKLREKKLRVL
-41 ELKEHKESSLFANRK
+41 ELKEHTEGTLFKKRE
-56 SSKKKL
+56 SKKKI

-74 GIIISSGINSITGLE
+74 GIIIASGINSITGLE
-89 SLARRS
+89 SLAQRS
-95 GNKILSEEIMRLVND
+95 GNKVLSEEINRIVSDL
-110 IKSGSTL
+110 KAGATL

-151 MATFYEREHRITQ
+151 MGSFYEREHRINQ
-164 KIKNASTYPVI
+164 KIKNASTYPII
-175 VGIVSFAMLFIFTSF
+175 VGIVSFLMLFIFTSF
-190 IMPQMMESIVD
+190 IMPSMMESIIE
-201 VGATMPPLSK
+201 VGAEMPPISQM
-211 FIMNIGMFMKTY
+211 IMKIGEFMKNY
-223 WYIVLL
+223 WYLVLL
-229 VILIGIL
+229 GIIGLGL
-236 FIKKYINTS
+236 FIKQYIKTPI
-245 VGRYNKD
+245 GRYNKD
-252 VLVTK
+252 VLVNK

-303 EKAVQEAKEGV
+303 EKAVQKAKEGI
-314 IRGETIADNLE
+314 IRGETLAENLDE
-325 KSRYFDP
+325 AKYFDP

-356 FYEHESEIYLNR
+356 FYEHEADIYLNR

-377 IVMVGI
+377 IVLVGI

>member
-1 MKNYKYTALMLNG
+1 MKNYKYSALMLNG
-14 KKSRGTITAN
+14 KKIKGVINAN

-30 RKLKEKKIRVL
+30 QKLREKKLRVL
-41 ELKEHKESSLFANRK
+41 ELKEHTEGTLFKKRE
-56 SSKKKL
+56 SKKKI

-74 GIIISSGINSITGLE
+74 GIIIASGINSITGLE
-89 SLARRS
+89 SLAQRS
-95 GNKILSEEIMRLVND
+95 GNKVLSEEINRIVSDL
-110 IKSGSTL
+110 KAGATL

-151 MATFYEREHRITQ
+151 MGSFYEREHRINQ
-164 KIKNASTYPVI
+164 KIKNASTYPII
-175 VGIVSFAMLFIFTSF
+175 VGIVSFLMLFIFTSF
-190 IMPQMMESIVD
+190 IMPSMMESIIE
-201 VGATMPPLSK
+201 VGAEMPPISQM
-211 FIMNIGMFMKTY
+211 IMKIGEFMKNY
-223 WYIVLL
+223 WYLVLL
-229 VILIGIL
+229 GIIGLGL
-236 FIKKYINTS
+236 FIRRYIKTPI
-245 VGRYNKD
+245 GRHNKD
-252 VLVTK
+252 VLVNK

-303 EKAVQEAKEGV
+303 EKAVQKAKEGI
-314 IRGETIADNLE
+314 IRGETLAENLDE
-325 KSRYFDP
+325 AKYFDP

-356 FYEHESEIYLNR
+356 FYEHEADIYLNR

-377 IVMVGI
+377 IVLVGI

>member
-1 MKNYKYTALMLNG
+1 MKNYKYIALMLNG
-14 KKSRGTITAN
+14 KKVKGVISAN

-30 RKLKEKKIRVL
+30 QKLREKKLRVL
-41 ELKEHKESSLFANRK
+41 ELKEHTEGTLFKKRE
-56 SSKKKL
+56 SKKKI

-74 GIIISSGINSITGLE
+74 GIIIASGINSITGLE
-89 SLARRS
+89 SLAQRS
-95 GNKILSEEIMRLVND
+95 GNKVLSEEINRIVSDL
-110 IKSGSTL
+110 KAGATL

-151 MATFYEREHRITQ
+151 MGSFYEREHRINQ
-164 KIKNASTYPVI
+164 KIKNASTYPII
-175 VGIVSFAMLFIFTSF
+175 VGIVSFLMLFIFTSF
-190 IMPQMMESIVD
+190 IMPSMMESIIE
-201 VGATMPPLSK
+201 VGAEMPPISQM
-211 FIMNIGMFMKTY
+211 IMKIGEFMKNY
-223 WYIVLL
+223 WYLVLL
-229 VILIGIL
+229 GIIGLGL
-236 FIKKYINTS
+236 FIKQYIKTPI
-245 VGRYNKD
+245 GRYNKD
-252 VLVTK
+252 VLVNK

-303 EKAVQEAKEGV
+303 EKAVQKAKEGI
-314 IRGETIADNLE
+314 IRGETLAENLDE
-325 KSRYFDP
+325 AKYFDP

-356 FYEHESEIYLNR
+356 FYEHEADIYLNR

-377 IVMVGI
+377 IVLVGI

>member
-1 MKNYKYTALMLNG
+1 MKNYKYSALMLNG
-14 KKSRGTITAN
+14 KKVKGVISAN

-30 RKLKEKKIRVL
+30 QKLREKKLRVL
-41 ELKEHKESSLFANRK
+41 ELKEHTEGTLFKKRE
-56 SSKKKL
+56 SKKKI

-74 GIIISSGINSITGLE
+74 GIIIASGINSITGLE
-89 SLARRS
+89 SLAQRS
-95 GNKILSEEIMRLVND
+95 GNKVLSEEINRIVGDL
-110 IKSGSTL
+110 KAGATL

-151 MATFYEREHRITQ
+151 MGSFYEREHRINQ
-164 KIKNASTYPVI
+164 KIKNASTYPII
-175 VGIVSFAMLFIFTSF
+175 VGIVSFLMLFIFTSF
-190 IMPQMMESIVD
+190 IMPSMMESIIE
-201 VGATMPPLSK
+201 VGAEMPPISQM
-211 FIMNIGMFMKTY
+211 IMKIGEFMKNY
-223 WYIVLL
+223 WYLVLL
-229 VILIGIL
+229 GIIGLGL
-236 FIKKYINTS
+236 FIKQYIKTPI
-245 VGRYNKD
+245 GRYNKD
-252 VLVTK
+252 VLVNK

-303 EKAVQEAKEGV
+303 EKAVQKAKEGI
-314 IRGETIADNLE
+314 IRGETLAENLDE
-325 KSRYFDP
+325 AKYFDP

-356 FYEHESEIYLNR
+356 FYEHEADIYLNR
-368 MVSMIEPIM
+368 MVSMLEPIM
-377 IVMVGI
+377 IILVGI
-383 MVAFLVI
+383 IAAFLVI

>member
-1 MKNYKYTALMLNG
+1 MKNYKYSALMLNG
-14 KKSRGTITAN
+14 KKVKGVISAN

-30 RKLKEKKIRVL
+30 QKLREKKLRVL
-41 ELKEHKESSLFANRK
+41 ELKEHTEGTLFKKRE
-56 SSKKKL
+56 SKKKI

-74 GIIISSGINSITGLE
+74 GIIIASGINSITGLE
-89 SLARRS
+89 SLAQRS
-95 GNKILSEEIMRLVND
+95 GNKVLSEEINRIVGDL
-110 IKSGSTL
+110 KAGATL

-151 MATFYEREHRITQ
+151 MGSFYEREHRINQ
-164 KIKNASTYPVI
+164 KIKNASTYPII
-175 VGIVSFAMLFIFTSF
+175 VGIVSFLMLFIFTSF
-190 IMPQMMESIVD
+190 IMPSMMESIIE
-201 VGATMPPLSK
+201 VGAEMPPISQM
-211 FIMNIGMFMKTY
+211 IMKIGEFMKSY
-223 WYIVLL
+223 WYLVLL
-229 VILIGIL
+229 CIIALAL
-236 FIKKYINTS
+236 FIKRYIKTPI
-245 VGRYNKD
+245 GRYNKD
-252 VLVTK
+252 VLVNK

-303 EKAVQEAKEGV
+303 EKAVQKAKEGI
-314 IRGETIADNLE
+314 IRGETLAENLDE
-325 KSRYFDP
+325 AKYFDP

-356 FYEHESEIYLNR
+356 FYEHEADIYLNR

-377 IVMVGI
+377 IILVGI
-383 MVAFLVI
+383 IAAFLVI

>member
-1 MKNYKYTALMLNG
+1 MKNYKYIALMLNG
-14 KKSRGTITAN
+14 KKIKGVINAN

-30 RKLKEKKIRVL
+30 QKLREKKLRVL
-41 ELKEHKESSLFANRK
+41 ELKEHTEGTLFKKRE
-56 SSKKKL
+56 SKKKI

-74 GIIISSGINSITGLE
+74 GIIIASGINSITGLE
-89 SLARRS
+89 SLAQRS
-95 GNKILSEEIMRLVND
+95 GNKVLSEEINRIVGDL
-110 IKSGSTL
+110 KAGATL

-151 MATFYEREHRITQ
+151 MGSFYEREHRINQ
-164 KIKNASTYPVI
+164 KIKNASTYPII
-175 VGIVSFAMLFIFTSF
+175 VGIVSFLMLFIFTSF
-190 IMPQMMESIVD
+190 IMPSMMESIIE
-201 VGATMPPLSK
+201 VGAEMPPISQM
-211 FIMNIGMFMKTY
+211 IMKIGEFMKNY
-223 WYIVLL
+223 WYLVLL
-229 VILIGIL
+229 GIIGLGL
-236 FIKKYINTS
+236 FIKRYIKTPI
-245 VGRYNKD
+245 GRYNKD
-252 VLVTK
+252 VLVNK

-303 EKAVQEAKEGV
+303 EKAVQKAKEGI
-314 IRGETIADNLE
+314 IRGETLAENLDE
-325 KSRYFDP
+325 AKYFDP

-356 FYEHESEIYLNR
+356 FYEHEADIYLNR

-377 IVMVGI
+377 IVLVGI